1 MFANSITAVELTIL
15 KDMFDRENGE
25 DDELLNAIMENLI
38 AIKGSNKLVYN
49 LLDAIERLLLLDE
62 HFKVS

>member
-1 MFANSITAVELTIL
+1 VFANSITAVELTIL